1 MACRD
6 ANKSE
11 AWRLVAASRP
21 LIFVAEDDPDLRP
34 MLGEILGDAGYR
46 AVLFE
51 TAEKL
56 LASLDGATPAA
67 IVTDIAM
74 PGLSGAGLLAK
85 LRRNEDWRG
94 IPVVVM
100 TANNDTA
107 LPLRLDVPVV
117 YKPDTDSLIPA
128 IETLLRARRSAA
140 N

>member
-100 TANNDTA
+100 TAHNDTA
-107 LPLRLDVPVV
+107 LPLRLDAPISSARVV
-117 YKPDTDSLIPA
+117 DSA
-128 IETLLRARRSAA
+128 G
-140 N
+140 